1 MHHTHR
7 HTFDECRSRDC
18 ATLEHYMKKIINLLW
33 ITLPICSLAFAAN
46 FVCPNTY
53 QTVMTGY
60 SSAQVAQACGQPAAV
75 ASQQQIQTKPI
86 QLQQWVYNPTTS
98 NTNTGQFMPQ
108 LIITFNNENLVTQI
122 SVSNQTYANNFPCYS
137 MGRIQVGTSAQQVSL
152 QCGQP
157 RYVNNI
163 QQGVSVPVTVTTWTY
178 NFGSYKPQMIFT
190 FENDQLSDIK
200 MGQLAK

>member
-1 MHHTHR
+1 
-7 HTFDECRSRDC
+7 
-18 ATLEHYMKKIINLLW
+18 MKKLIWLIA
-33 ITLPICSLAFAAN
+33 PFYSLSFAAS
-46 FVCPNTY
+46 FVCPSTY

-60 SSAQVAQACGQPAAV
+60 TSAQVAQACGQPANV
-75 ASQQQIQTKPI
+75 TSQQQIQTKPI
-86 QLQQWVYNPTTS
+86 QLQQWVYNPS
-98 NTNTGQFMPQ
+98 NSSTNTGQYMPQ
-108 LIITFNNENLVTQI
+108 LTITFNSNNVVSQI

-137 MGRIQVGTSAQQVSL
+137 MGRIQVGTTTQQVLL

-178 NFGSYKPQMIFT
+178 NFGSYKPEMIFT
-190 FENDQLSDIK
+190 FENDQLTNIA